1 MVSEKMSVHKALA
14 ERKTLESRIGTAIN
28 TSRFINVNK
37 HSNEK
42 IEGLPVEDYKKTLQ
56 GAWDKVSDLIK
67 RQEAINRAVTLSNAV
82 TKVKIGE
89 DEYTVAEAIWMKNHG
104 MEFYELLKR
113 RIETQHAQA
122 VSTIAD
128 KNGKELEERAEKY
141 VIGLYGSKE
150 GKTSTEDFEKT
161 KKDFLTSNS
170 YDLIDPIHAQEKIEW
185 LEQKI
190 NNFMVEV
197 DAALSVSNAVTEI
210 TIEY

>member
-1 MVSEKMSVHKALA
+1 MTKETMTVHKALT
-14 ERKTLESRIGTAIN
+14 ERKTLGDRIERLIN
-28 TSRFINVNK
+28 TSRFVNVNK

-42 IEGLPVEDYKKTLQ
+42 IEGLSVEEYKKTLQ
-56 GAWDKVSDLIK
+56 GAWDKSSDYIK

-82 TKVKIGE
+82 TKVKFGE

-104 MEFYELLKR
+104 MEFYELLKC
-113 RIETQHAQA
+113 RIEMQHAQA
-122 VSTIAD
+122 VSTLAE
-128 KNGKELEERAEKY
+128 KNGRELEERAEKY

-185 LEQKI
+185 LDKKI
-190 NNFMVEV
+190 NDFMAEI

>member
-1 MVSEKMSVHKALA
+1 MTKENMLVYKAQS
-14 ERKTLESRIGTAIN
+14 ERKTLESRINSLI
-28 TSRFINVNK
+28 SSSWFININK

-42 IEGLPVEDYKKTLQ
+42 IEGLSVEGYKKTLQ
-56 GAWDKVSDLIK
+56 GAWDNAIDLIK

-104 MEFYELLKR
+104 MEFYGLLKR
-113 RIETQHAQA
+113 RIEMQHAQA
-122 VSTIAD
+122 VSTLAE
-128 KNGKELEERAEKY
+128 KNGRELEDRANEYVTGMYGEKD
-141 VIGLYGSKE
+141 SKV
-150 GKTSTEDFEKT
+150 STGDIEKT
-161 KKDFLTSNS
+161 RRSFIENHT
-170 YDLIDPIHAQEKIEW
+170 YDLVDPIKAQEKIEW

-190 NNFMVEV
+190 NGFMVEV

>member
-104 MEFYELLKR
+104 MEFYEKLKR
-113 RIETQHAQA
+113 ILEMQHAQA

-170 YDLIDPIHAQEKIEW
+170 YDLIDPIKVQEKIEW

-190 NNFMVEV
+190 NNFMVDV
-197 DAALSVSNAVTEI
+197 DSALSVSNAVTEI